1 MNIYESTKNPF
12 ELMYLFNPQPKHP
25 SERENIIKL
34 YGFSN
39 KFSLA
44 FHVPTQP
51 KNVEWRFEI
60 YDYCHGQ
67 QESSSHLAAAQF
79 AH

>member
-12 ELMYLFNPQPKHP
+12 ELMYLFNPQPKNP
-25 SERENIIKL
+25 SARENIIKL

-44 FHVPTQP
+44 FHVQP
-51 KNVEWRFEI
+51 NPKMSNGASKSTIIAMASKRELLHNLHTKNR
-60 YDYCHGQ
+60 
-67 QESSSHLAAAQF
+67 
-79 AH
+79 